1 VLNFLNK
8 KSFWMCFVFCAAGCV
23 FLRAEVYE
31 ENYMIKGLPG
41 IYTGAKEAL
50 KVRINCVEF
59 DIEKYES
66 DAGSYEL
73 FKNIK
78 AKLQKDGK
86 KLIKSRELRRFTYI
100 ISEIAGSKKEDY
112 GYLCFE
118 GEDGAGRLYIITGA
132 AGRSDLIS
140 IPLLKDISNTF
151 GECAGM
157 MAKPRGAENA
167 LFLEFVGKDGDA
179 AVSAEILEI
188 RGASRRV
195 LENFYEN
202 EIEKRGWKISEKQES
217 GGWVLY
223 TIAGPAR
230 LYYLRISENEMDG
243 FSAVIFG

>member
-1 VLNFLNK
+1 MLNFLNRK
-8 KSFWMCFVFCAAGCV
+8 MFFLLCVLFAAATTV
-23 FLRAEVYE
+23 SRAEVYE
-31 ENYMIKGLPG
+31 ENYTVKGIPG
-41 IYTGAKEAL
+41 VYTGKKDAIKA
-50 KVRINCVEF
+50 RINCVEF

-73 FKNIK
+73 FKEIK

-100 ISEIAGSKKEDY
+100 ISEIASSRKEDY

-118 GEDGAGRLYIITGA
+118 GEGGAGRLYIITG
-132 AGRSDLIS
+132 GGGKSDLIS
-140 IPLLKDISNTF
+140 IPLLKDISNISR
-151 GECAGM
+151 ECAGM
-157 MAKPRGAENA
+157 LAKPRGAENP
-167 LFLEFVGKDGDA
+167 LFLELVGKDGDA

-202 EIEKRGWKISEKQES
+202 EIEKRGWKVSEKQEG

-230 LYYLRISENEMDG
+230 LYYLRISENETDS